1 MDEIVPCEPVIN
13 TISHENA
20 STTMVR
26 MAVATVGVGL
36 SDTALGQNGGQ
47 AAKSAEPNAKKIHM
61 SVLSPQM

>member
-26 MAVATVGVGL
+26 MAVATVESVFRMPHL
-36 SDTALGQNGGQ
+36 ARM
-47 AAKSAEPNAKKIHM
+47 AVRPAKSAEPNAKKIHM